1 MIIIMIRSFVKNL
14 IEDYKKNKDLK
25 KIENVVLSIKE
36 KRLALKFLDILKDE
50 VEKEIGVL
58 NIKFESA
65 YNLDNDQKN
74 KIEKFFKEKFKDKKV
89 KIDFKE
95 NKNLLGG
102 FKIYYND
109 KILDYSLI
117 NFINKIWR
125 SF

>member
-1 MIIIMIRSFVKNL
+1 MIRSFVKNL

-25 KIENVVLSIKE
+25 KIEDVVLFIKE
-36 KRLALKFLDILKDE
+36 KRLALKFLEILKDE

-65 YNLDNDQKN
+65 YNLDDDQKN

-125 SF
+125 NF

>member
-1 MIIIMIRSFVKNL
+1 MIRSFVKNL

-25 KIENVVLSIKE
+25 KFEDIVLSIKE
-36 KRLALKFLDILKDE
+36 KRLALKFLEILKEE

-65 YNLDNDQKN
+65 YNLDDDQKN

-95 NKNLLGG
+95 NENLLGG

-117 NFINKIWR
+117 NFINKIWK

>member
-1 MIIIMIRSFVKNL
+1 MIRSFVKNL

-25 KIENVVLSIKE
+25 KIEDVVLFIKE
-36 KRLALKFLDILKDE
+36 KRLALKFLEILKDE

-65 YNLDNDQKN
+65 YNLEDDQKN

-125 SF
+125 NF

>member
-1 MIIIMIRSFVKNL
+1 MIRSFVKNL

-25 KIENVVLSIKE
+25 KIEDVVLSIKE
-36 KRLALKFLDILKDE
+36 KRLALKFLEILKDE

-65 YNLDNDQKN
+65 YNLDDDQKN

-95 NKNLLGG
+95 NENLLGG

>member
-1 MIIIMIRSFVKNL
+1 MIRSFVKNL

-36 KRLALKFLDILKDE
+36 KRLALKFLEILKDE

-65 YNLDNDQKN
+65 YNLDDDQKN

-95 NKNLLGG
+95 NENLLGG

-117 NFINKIWR
+117 NFINKIWK

>member
-1 MIIIMIRSFVKNL
+1 MIRSFVKNL

-36 KRLALKFLDILKDE
+36 KRLALKFLEILKDE

-65 YNLDNDQKN
+65 YNLDDDQKN

-95 NKNLLGG
+95 NENLLGG

>member
-25 KIENVVLSIKE
+25 KFEDIVLSIKE
-36 KRLALKFLDILKDE
+36 KRLALKFLEILKDE

-65 YNLDNDQKN
+65 YNLDDDQKN
-74 KIEKFFKEKFKDKKV
+74 KIEKFFKENFKDKKV

-95 NKNLLGG
+95 NENLLGG

-117 NFINKIWR
+117 NFINKIWK

>member
-1 MIIIMIRSFVKNL
+1 MIRSFVKNL

-25 KIENVVLSIKE
+25 KIEDIVLSIKE
-36 KRLALKFLDILKDE
+36 KRIALKFLEILKDE
-50 VEKEIGVL
+50 VEKEIGIL

-65 YNLDNDQKN
+65 YNLDDDQKN

-95 NKNLLGG
+95 NENLLGG